1 MIHWAFWRKR
11 PSASG
16 VGAGRDG
23 QPPTSQ
29 RLVDPML
36 LGEALQGVL
45 AWLLPSSAV
54 VVGAMGQVALSIV
67 LLAFA
72 LGVWLR
78 LWRSRKRQR
87 NRSKN
92 S

>member
-1 MIHWAFWRKR
+1 MNHWAFWRKR
-11 PSASG
+11 PPAPAAGAQQKG
-16 VGAGRDG
+16 V
-23 QPPTSQ
+23 PPTS
-29 RLVDPML
+29 RHIVDPVA
-36 LGEALQGVL
+36 LGEVVQAVL

-54 VVGAMGQVALSIV
+54 IVGAMGQFALSIV

>member
-1 MIHWAFWRKR
+1 
-11 PSASG
+11 
-16 VGAGRDG
+16 
-23 QPPTSQ
+23 
-29 RLVDPML
+29 ML